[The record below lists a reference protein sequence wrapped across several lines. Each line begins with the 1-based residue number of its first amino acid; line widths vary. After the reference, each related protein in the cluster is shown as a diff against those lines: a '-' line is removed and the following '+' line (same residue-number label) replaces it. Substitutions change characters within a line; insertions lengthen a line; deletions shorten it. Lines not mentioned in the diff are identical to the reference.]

1 VSLLLKLLK
10 QYDNVLDTLLPYL
23 QSLLSIS
30 GRFYVSWV
38 FFSSGLTKI
47 ADWESTLFLFE
58 YEYSVPLLPVTLAAL
73 LATVGELVLPVLL
86 TLGVAARVSAVGLF
100 IVNIVAVI
108 SLEDLAPAALA
119 AHVIWGLILLHI
131 SVWGAGKITGDYL
144 IIRRILRKKQAQL
157 SAV

>member
-1 VSLLLKLLK
+1 VSVLLKLLK
-10 QYDNVLDTLLPYL
+10 QYDNVLDTLLPYI
-23 QSLLSIS
+23 QSLLSIT
-30 GRFYVSWV
+30 GRFYVSWI
-38 FFSSGLTKI
+38 FFASGLTKI

-73 LATVGELVLPVLL
+73 LATAGELVLPVLL

-144 IIRRILRKKQAQL
+144 IIRRVLRKKQAQL